1 MDAAMDTFATQMLD
15 RLARLDFG
23 VAAFGSA
30 ILLLICISAL
40 FSGSETALTSASRG
54 KLRSQAD
61 NGDRR
66 AASALRVTSDKERL
80 IGAIL
85 LGNNLV
91 NILAASLATSL
102 FTAMLGD
109 AGVFMAT
116 LVMTLLILVFAE
128 VLPKTYALANPE
140 FAARRVAPL
149 IGGVVTLFFPVVA
162 IIQFLVGRFLA
173 LFGIKPVEQNVSDA
187 VQEEIAG
194 TLALG
199 HSLGAVEKDHRDR
212 ILGALDLGNRT
223 VEEIMQ
229 HRSEIEMIDADDPP
243 ETAIEKC
250 IKSSHTRLPLY
261 KDEPENIV
269 GVVHAKDLLKAMVEL
284 QADTTLKDGFLK
296 DRLQILDFAMK
307 PYFVPETTTL
317 DDQMRQFL
325 RRHTHFA
332 LVVDE
337 YGMLQGLITLE
348 DILEEIVGDILDEHD
363 EESRQM
369 MTPTYDGGFIVE
381 GSTPIRDLNRE
392 RDWNLPDDYAVTIA
406 GLVIHEAQSIPTKGQ
421 EFIFHGFR
429 FEVVERESNRISK
442 LKLRR
447 LDDQPDPASATA
459 AFHPSGES

>member
-1 MDAAMDTFATQMLD
+1 MDTFATQMLD
-15 RLARLDFG
+15 RLATLDIG
-23 VAAFGSA
+23 VVTVGTA
-30 ILLLICISAL
+30 ILFLICLSAL

-80 IGAIL
+80 IGAVL

-102 FTAMLGD
+102 FTAILGD

-140 FAARRVAPL
+140 SAARKVAPL

-162 IIQFLVGRFLA
+162 IIQFLVGKFLA
-173 LFGIKPVEQNVSDA
+173 LFGVAPIRQNVSDA

-229 HRSEIEMIDADDPP
+229 HRKEIEMIDANEPP

-250 IKSSHTRLPLY
+250 IKSSHTRLPVY

-269 GVVHAKDLLKAMVEL
+269 GIVHAKDLLKAMMKL
-284 QADTTLKDGFLK
+284 QADKPIENRHLKG
-296 DRLQILDFAMK
+296 RLQILDFAMK

-348 DILEEIVGDILDEHD
+348 DILEEIVGEIVDEHD
-363 EESRQM
+363 EVSGQM
-369 MTPTYDGGFIVE
+369 MTPTSDGGFIVD
-381 GSTPIRDLNRE
+381 GAMPIRDLNRE
-392 RDWNLPDDYAVTIA
+392 RDWNLPDVNSVTIA
-406 GLVIHEAQSIPTKGQ
+406 GLVIHEAQSIPTAGQ

-429 FEVVERESNRISK
+429 FEVIERESNRIAK

-447 LDDQPDPASATA
+447 LDDRPDHASAATGID
-459 AFHPSGES
+459 PSAES

>member
-1 MDAAMDTFATQMLD
+1 MDAAMDTFATRMLE
-15 RLARLDFG
+15 RLATLDFG
-23 VAAFGSA
+23 VVAFGTA
-30 ILLLICISAL
+30 ILLLICLSAL

-66 AASALRVTSDKERL
+66 AASALRVTSNKERL
-80 IGAIL
+80 IGAVL

-91 NILAASLATSL
+91 NILAAALATSL
-102 FTAMLGD
+102 FTAMFGD

-140 FAARRVAPL
+140 SAARKVAPL
-149 IGGVVTLFFPVVA
+149 IGWVVTLFFPVVA
-162 IIQFLVGRFLA
+162 VIQFLVGRFLA
-173 LFGIKPVEQNVSDA
+173 LFGIKPVQQNVSDA

-194 TLALG
+194 TIALG

-212 ILGALDLGNRT
+212 ILGALDLGNIT
-223 VEEIMQ
+223 VEEIMR
-229 HRSEIEMIDADDPP
+229 HRSEIEIINADDPP

-250 IKSSHTRLPLY
+250 IKSSHTRLPVY
-261 KDEPENIV
+261 KGEPENIV
-269 GVVHAKDLLKAMVEL
+269 GVVHAKDLLKAMMEL
-284 QADTTLKDGFLK
+284 QADKPLEGRSPKGRF
-296 DRLQILDFAMK
+296 QILDFAME

-325 RRHTHFA
+325 HRHTHFA

-348 DILEEIVGDILDEHD
+348 DILEEIVGDIVDEHD
-363 EESRQM
+363 EASRQM
-369 MTPTYDGGFIVE
+369 MTATSDGGFIVD
-381 GSTPIRDLNRE
+381 GSAPIRDLNRE
-392 RDWNLPDDYAVTIA
+392 RDWNLPDAPAVTIA
-406 GLVIHEAQSIPTKGQ
+406 GLVIHEAQSIPTAGQ

-429 FEVVERESNRISK
+429 FEVIERESNRISK

-447 LDDQPDPASATA
+447 LDDQPDHVGA
-459 AFHPSGES
+459 ALHPPDES

>member
-1 MDAAMDTFATQMLD
+1 MDAAMDTFATRMLE
-15 RLARLDFG
+15 RLATLDFG
-23 VAAFGSA
+23 VVAFGTA
-30 ILLLICISAL
+30 ILLLICLSAL

-66 AASALRVTSDKERL
+66 AASALRVTSNKERL
-80 IGAIL
+80 IGAVL

-91 NILAASLATSL
+91 NILAAALATSL
-102 FTAMLGD
+102 FTAMFGD

-116 LVMTLLILVFAE
+116 LVMTLLILIFAE

-140 FAARRVAPL
+140 SAARKVAPL
-149 IGGVVTLFFPVVA
+149 IGWVVTLFFPVVA
-162 IIQFLVGRFLA
+162 VIQFLVGRFLA
-173 LFGIKPVEQNVSDA
+173 LFGIKPVQQNVSDA

-194 TLALG
+194 TIALG

-212 ILGALDLGNRT
+212 ILGALDLGNIT
-223 VEEIMQ
+223 VEEIMR
-229 HRSEIEMIDADDPP
+229 HRSEIEIINADDPP

-250 IKSSHTRLPLY
+250 IKSSHTRLPVY
-261 KDEPENIV
+261 KGEPENIV
-269 GVVHAKDLLKAMVEL
+269 GVVHAKDLLKAMMEL
-284 QADTTLKDGFLK
+284 RADKPPEDRFLK
-296 DRLQILDFAMK
+296 GRFQILDFAME

-325 RRHTHFA
+325 HRQTHFA

-348 DILEEIVGDILDEHD
+348 DILEEIVGDIVDEHD
-363 EESRQM
+363 EASRKM
-369 MTPTYDGGFIVE
+369 MTPTSDGGFIVD
-381 GSTPIRDLNRE
+381 GSAPIRDLNRE
-392 RDWNLPDDYAVTIA
+392 LDWNLPDAPAVTIA
-406 GLVIHEAQSIPTKGQ
+406 GLVIHEAQSIPTAGQ

-429 FEVVERESNRISK
+429 FEVIERESNRISK

-447 LDDQPDPASATA
+447 LDDQPDHAGA
-459 AFHPSGES
+459 ALHPPDES

>member
-1 MDAAMDTFATQMLD
+1 MGAAMDTFATQMLE
-15 RLARLDFG
+15 RLAMLDLG
-23 VAAFGSA
+23 VVAFGTA
-30 ILLLICISAL
+30 ILFLICLSAL

-66 AASALRVTSDKERL
+66 AASALRVTSNKERL
-80 IGAIL
+80 IGAVL

-91 NILAASLATSL
+91 NILAAALATSL
-102 FTAMLGD
+102 FTAMFGD

-140 FAARRVAPL
+140 FAARKVAPF
-149 IGGVVTLFFPVVA
+149 IGWIVTLFFPIVA
-162 IIQFLVGRFLA
+162 VIQFLVGRFLA
-173 LFGIKPVEQNVSDA
+173 LFGVKPVQQNVSDA
-187 VQEEIAG
+187 VQEEIVG

-212 ILGALDLGNRT
+212 ILGALDLGNIT
-223 VEEIMQ
+223 VEEIMR
-229 HRSEIEMIDADDPP
+229 HRSEIEIINADDPP
-243 ETAIEKC
+243 EAAIEKC
-250 IKSSHTRLPLY
+250 IKSSHTRLPVY
-261 KDEPENIV
+261 KGEPENIV
-269 GVVHAKDLLKAMVEL
+269 GVVHAKDLLKAMMEL
-284 QADTTLKDGFLK
+284 RAGQTVKERPLKSRF
-296 DRLQILDFAMK
+296 QILDLAME

-325 RRHTHFA
+325 HRHTHFA

-348 DILEEIVGDILDEHD
+348 DILEEIVGDIVDEHD
-363 EESRQM
+363 EVSRQK
-369 MTPTYDGGFIVE
+369 MTPTSDGGYIVD

-392 RDWNLPDDYAVTIA
+392 HDWNLPDAPAVTIA
-406 GLVIHEAQSIPTKGQ
+406 GLVIHEAQSIPTAGQ

-429 FEVVERESNRISK
+429 FEVIERDSNRISK

-447 LDDQPDPASATA
+447 LDDRPDHPGA
-459 AFHPSGES
+459 ALHPPGES